1 MIDFKGRHFE
11 SAWATDD
18 QNPLAVSTLNL
29 RRDAP
34 GLPLRARYTGSGW
47 WFVLVGQSQLI

>member
-18 QNPLAVSTLNL
+18 QNPLGVSTPNL

-34 GLPLRARYTGSGW
+34 GLPLRARYTGSRW